1 MSPAL
6 LTSDVHLSQA
16 RGQSASRALGRLI
29 SQHPGKSVLLV
40 GDIFDLSLTPLN
52 DRPAETLGRILAAHP
67 EWVMASRAHL
77 ESGGRLCFVP
87 GNHDAELCESA
98 TAAVLHRALAPPDD
112 RQLAV
117 APWFYRHGS
126 VHIEH
131 GHVYDPDCAPN
142 HPLSPTNAH
151 SEGLGTAL
159 VRRFL
164 APSDSLEFAH
174 AHELTPRSG
183 FLLAAKK
190 WGVSAPI
197 HMLQYFR
204 TAAGLCLESLAV
216 KRTVMAAWTAG
227 TTALPEHAERTGLPI
242 AVVEALLAG
251 VPQPTHHAFK
261 DTFLRLYFDRIVAG
275 GAAAVGTALLPF
287 GAVAP
292 SLVGPSALLLAAG
305 GAYLA
310 ASSRRARL
318 HRDGPVEALA
328 LAAER
333 IRALTDCSLVVFG
346 HSHVP
351 SEQPGYVNLGSFGF
365 AASARPYLLLD
376 EAGRSETRRL
386 PA

>member
-1 MSPAL
+1 MAPAL
-6 LTSDVHLSQA
+6 LTSDVHLSPTG
-16 RGQSASRALGRLI
+16 GQSVSRALARLI
-29 SQHPGKSVLLV
+29 AEHCGKNVLLV
-40 GDIFDLSLTPLN
+40 GDIFDLSLTPL
-52 DRPAETLGRILAAHP
+52 DHEPAETLGRILAAHP
-67 EWVMASRAHL
+67 EWVLACKTHL
-77 ESGGRLCFVP
+77 EKGGRLCFVP
-87 GNHDAELCESA
+87 GNHDAELNEST
-98 TAAVLHRALAPPDD
+98 TAGVLLRTLAPPDD

-117 APWFYRHGS
+117 MPWFYRHGS

-142 HPLSPTNAH
+142 HPLSPANAH

-183 FLLAAKK
+183 LLLAAKK
-190 WGVSAPI
+190 WGASAPV
-197 HMLQYFR
+197 HMLEYFR

-216 KRTVMAAWTAG
+216 EGVRAAAKNAG
-227 TTALPEHAERTGLPI
+227 TAALPEHAERTGLPI
-242 AVVEALLAG
+242 PVIEALLAG
-251 VPQPTHHAFK
+251 VPRPTHHAFK
-261 DTFLRLYFDRIVAG
+261 DTFLRLYFDRLVAG
-275 GAAAVGTALLPF
+275 GAAAVGTALLPVSAF
-287 GAVAP
+287 AP
-292 SLVGPSALLLAAG
+292 SLLGPSALLMALG
-305 GAYLA
+305 GVYLT

-318 HRDGPVEALA
+318 HRDGPVQALA

-351 SEQPGYVNLGSFGF
+351 TEGPGYVNLGSFGF
-365 AASARPYLLLD
+365 AENARPYLLLD
-376 EAGRSETRRL
+376 DTGRSETRRL